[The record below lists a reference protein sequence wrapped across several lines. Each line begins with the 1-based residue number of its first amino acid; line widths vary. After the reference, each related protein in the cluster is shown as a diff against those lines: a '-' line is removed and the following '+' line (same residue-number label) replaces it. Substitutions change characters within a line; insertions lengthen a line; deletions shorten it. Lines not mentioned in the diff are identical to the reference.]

1 MRGIEKPNLTI
12 ASMPK
17 IMSLSKPFIREVFQ
31 NKHINDRNN
40 KGEKGLYLTQI
51 RAARLLELIVS
62 PSDTRNEPR
71 VPIVVEHDL

>member
-1 MRGIEKPNLTI
+1 M
-12 ASMPK
+12 
-17 IMSLSKPFIREVFQ
+17 REVFR

-51 RAARLLELIVS
+51 RAAMLLELIVS